1 MKQKKK
7 QNLSDKEKEEIYDHL
22 VELVRT
28 LDKKEIYKYH
38 GRDDPDYYGIR
49 DIYLMMIMMMIIIT
63 IIIIIIMIMITTTQ
77 YQSKVLSKTIANI
90 MKAKVIKTKNYQ

>member
-28 LDKKEIYKYH
+28 LDKKENYKYH

-49 DIYLMMIMMMIIIT
+49 DIYLMMMMMIITI

-77 YQSKVLSKTIANI
+77 YQSKVLLKIIANI